1 MSRLDSQPIS
11 STSSSSLTQMSQWPW
26 RNEFKSHISKISMAL
41 SESIKQTC
49 DKALEEEVKAYKT
62 SKRIPA
68 VKLKGVND
76 DSVFL

>member
-1 MSRLDSQPIS
+1 
-11 STSSSSLTQMSQWPW
+11 LTQMSQWPW